1 MLTSSDVKCNSEKKL
16 LKFLPKE
23 LIGKYQ
29 SSDLEYDYCVMHFG
43 FIQAAKRDSI
53 PQETMRI
60 WFKEFIRLGWGKFK
74 FDTQYEALM
83 QTDIIGYAIKI
94 DHWINATKNFTPEYK
109 PVEVREKQMGGLKGL
124 REYIDNLDDK
134 MKTKKPFYFDKETKE
149 KIYYEELPPNWKAEL
164 TNNWRRGDRI
174 KTELRKK

>member
-23 LIGKYQ
+23 LIDKYE

-60 WFKEFIRLGWGKFK
+60 WFTEFIRLGWGKFK

-83 QTDIIGYAIKI
+83 QTDIIGYAIRI

-124 REYIDNLDDK
+124 REYINGLGK
-134 MKTKKPFYFDKETKE
+134 LEKTKTGLLF
-149 KIYYEELPPNWKAEL
+149 NWAADLKNE
-164 TNNWRRGDRI
+164 WRRSDKI